1 LMELDRRTLQ
11 RIEYD
16 KVIDRLV
23 ACATFTPGKEMAAAL
38 LPATDLP
45 VVAQRQQETSE
56 AKEILR
62 KEPDLP
68 MGGLKD
74 IRKILQ
80 KVNLG
85 AVLEPHEL
93 LETTDVLRAA
103 RRLKKFFLDKQEQY
117 RLMGG
122 MAGSL
127 TAYHEVEQKI
137 EQAIESG
144 GEIADRASAE
154 LRSIRVRSR
163 DLHAG
168 IKEKLDQIIRS
179 AEYQKYLQEFIVT
192 QRGDRYVVPV
202 KQEYRGQF
210 PGIIHDQSASG
221 ATLFIEPMAVVE
233 KNNELRRLAAAEKQ
247 EILRILTTLTNQV
260 RAAADGIAANLEI
273 LAGMDFIF
281 ARGRLSSQMDAGEPA
296 LNDRRCLHLKGARH
310 PLIPGKAVPITVHLG
325 KDFHILVI
333 TGPNTG
339 GKTVALKTV
348 GLLTAMAQAG
358 LHIPAETGS
367 EVGVFRQLF
376 TDIGDEQSIEQS
388 LSTFSGHMTNI
399 VGILSGVDRDSL
411 VLMDELGSGTD
422 PVEGAALAMA
432 ILEYLDERQ
441 IRTIATT
448 HYSELKVFAFNR
460 PGVENASV
468 EFDTATLRPTYRL
481 LIGQPGSSSA
491 FEIAARLGLNQAVIE
506 RAKSHLTKEDVEVAE
521 LIRELEEN
529 RRIAEEE
536 REQAARLR
544 RETEELQKE
553 YAAGVR
559 SIREKKAQALAEANN
574 EAAAILKKARLEADE
589 AIQEVKASLAEAAQG
604 GLLQAQQARAR
615 IRDKQSVYEDQMSEA
630 VAAKYGKAP
639 QQVAPGDAV
648 FLPKYNQKG
657 HVTATGDDG
666 QVTVQVGIMK
676 LTVPLAEIRLT
687 KEEKK
692 VLETSTAARVMAGK
706 VKDFT
711 TEIDLRGLLVDEA
724 LEQVEKYLDD
734 AFLAGV
740 PQVFLIHGKGTGAL
754 RKAISGM
761 LAKHRYVKTYRPGQY
776 GEGGI
781 GVTVVQL

>member
-1 LMELDRRTLQ
+1 M
-11 RIEYD
+11 
-16 KVIDRLV
+16 LV
-23 ACATFTPGKEMAAAL
+23 DCATFTPGKELAADL
-38 LPATDLP
+38 LPAADLA
-45 VVAQRQQETSE
+45 VVAKRQQETTE
-56 AKEILR
+56 AKGILR
-62 KEPDLP
+62 REPDVPL
-68 MGGLKD
+68 GGLKD
-74 IRKILQ
+74 IRKILH
-80 KVNLG
+80 KVGLG

-93 LETTDVLRAA
+93 LEVTDVLRAA
-103 RRLKKFFLDKQEQY
+103 RRIKRFFLDKQGQY
-117 RLMGG
+117 PLTED

-127 TAYHEVEQKI
+127 TAYHAI
-137 EQAIESG
+137 EDKVSQAIDTG

-154 LRSIRVRSR
+154 LRSVRVRSR

-168 IKEKLDQIIRS
+168 IKAKLDQIVRS
-179 AEYQKYLQEFIVT
+179 PEHQKHLQEFIVT

-233 KNNELRRLAAAEKQ
+233 MNNELRRLAAAEKQ
-247 EILRILTTLTNQV
+247 EILRILTGLTDHV
-260 RAAADGIAANLEI
+260 RAAADGISANLEI
-273 LAGMDFIF
+273 LGRMDFIF
-281 ARGRLSSQMDAGEPA
+281 ARGRLSARMDAGEPR
-296 LNDRRCLHLKGARH
+296 LNDRRCLDLKGARH
-310 PLIPGKAVPITVHLG
+310 PLIPGRAVPVSVHLG
-325 KDFHILVI
+325 KEFHILVI

-367 EVGVFRQLF
+367 EIGIFRQLF

-399 VGILSGVDRDSL
+399 VRILSGVDSDSL

-441 IRTIATT
+441 VRTIATT

-468 EFDTATLRPTYRL
+468 EFDTKTLQPTYRL

-491 FEIAARLGLNQAVIE
+491 FEIAARLGLNPAVIE
-506 RAKSHLTKEDVEVAE
+506 RARSLLTKEDVEVAE

-529 RRIAEEE
+529 RRLAEEE
-536 REQAARLR
+536 RAAAARLR
-544 RETEELQKE
+544 QQAEAMQKE
-553 YAAGVR
+553 YSAALGALQD
-559 SIREKKAQALAEANN
+559 KKARLLAEANS
-574 EAAAILKKARLEADE
+574 EAAGILKKARMQADD
-589 AIQEVKASLAEAAQG
+589 AIREVRGALAKADQG
-604 GLLQAQQARAR
+604 GLLHARQARTR
-615 IRDKQSVYEDQMSEA
+615 LRDGQSAFEDKMN
-630 VAAKYGKAP
+630 AAAAEKYGLPPKR
-639 QQVAPGDAV
+639 VAPGDTV
-648 FLPKYNQKG
+648 FIPKFNQKG
-657 HVTATGDDG
+657 HVTAYDDDG

-676 LTVPLAEIRLT
+676 VTVPIGEIRLD

-692 VLETSTAARVMAGK
+692 VRETSTAARVMTGK
-706 VKDFT
+706 VKDFN
-711 TEIDLRGLLVDEA
+711 TEIDLRGLMVDEA
-724 LEQVEKYLDD
+724 IEQVEKYLDD

-740 PQVFLIHGKGTGAL
+740 PQVYLIHGKGTGAL
-754 RKAISGM
+754 RKAIGSM
-761 LAKHRYVKTYRPGQY
+761 LARHRHVKTYRLGQY
-776 GEGGI
+776 GEGGM
-781 GVTVVQL
+781 GVTVVELN